1 MNALK
6 AAATVMGLLEFAR
19 ILTGHLIVHVLVAI
33 LEMGPV
39 AQVKDIFFKF
49 MLISRSVSC
58 DHLHY
63 VTVVPNQWFKTTAL

>member
-39 AQVKDIFFKF
+39 AQVKDIFF
-49 MLISRSVSC
+49 
-58 DHLHY
+58 
-63 VTVVPNQWFKTTAL
+63 